1 MLKPAFLQDFANIVI
16 RVTHV
21 GFRIFQNMPHA
32 AERHV
37 RLLRHELDPGIDGP
51 QDRAGPPRPQT
62 SHGTDQRALAR
73 PGLTFDQ
80 HLLAWRDDEIG
91 MVDDEIP
98 VRLRDGKIPCADSH
112 LGYRQ
117 ARLSCRAR
125 RRCVRRRSS
134 ARKRAPRRAVPRH
147 SIPRAGSSYR
157 RAKIKATCTCRK
169 AEASCINSPKV
180 SVPARNFAAPRSSGM
195 IGAKAEFPLMIQV
208 SRAC

>member
-1 MLKPAFLQDFANIVI
+1 MLKPAFLQAFANIVI

-37 RLLRHELDPGIDGP
+37 RLLRHELDRGIDGP

-62 SHGTDQRALAR
+62 SHGTDQRALVR

-98 VRLRDGKIPCADSH
+98 VCLRDGKILNVQISS
-112 LGYRQ
+112 G
-117 ARLSCRAR
+117 LSPSTIVVPRSPTM
-125 RRCVRRRSS
+125 RSS
-134 ARKRAPRRAVPRH
+134 KEFSTEASAPTRRAEAFH
-147 SIPRAGSSYR
+147 SASRIELSTSQF
-157 RAKIKATCTCRK
+157 KATCTCRK
-169 AEASCINSPKV
+169 AEASCINSQR
-180 SVPARNFAAPRSSGM
+180 SARNFGAPRSSGM